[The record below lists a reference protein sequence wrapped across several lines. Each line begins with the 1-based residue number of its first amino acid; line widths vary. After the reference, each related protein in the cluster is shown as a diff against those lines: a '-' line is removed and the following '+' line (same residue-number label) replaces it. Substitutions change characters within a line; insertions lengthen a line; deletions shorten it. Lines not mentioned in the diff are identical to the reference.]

1 MTCDKIAATAIFAK
15 GSFSGGTGGRRDAGR
30 DTGKVGRFAPLRE
43 PTFRRIR
50 TTTSL
55 FSNFGQLILGVWAAW
70 VMTRLSASPQVV
82 ALSAGAV
89 ADMFDRRQIALSGL
103 GLSIVSASA
112 RTAIAVPD

>member
-1 MTCDKIAATAIFAK
+1 
-15 GSFSGGTGGRRDAGR
+15 
-30 DTGKVGRFAPLRE
+30 
-43 PTFRRIR
+43 
-50 TTTSL
+50 
-55 FSNFGQLILGVWAAW
+55 
-70 VMTRLSASPQVV
+70 MTRLSASPQVV